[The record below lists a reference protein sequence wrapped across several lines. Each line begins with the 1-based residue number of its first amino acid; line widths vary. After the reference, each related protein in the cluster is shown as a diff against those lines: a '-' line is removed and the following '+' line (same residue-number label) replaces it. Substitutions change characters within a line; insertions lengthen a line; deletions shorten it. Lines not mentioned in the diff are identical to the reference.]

1 MFILLINKINFF
13 LFKFFIKYVFVGF
26 KNLMN
31 MFIKIIFKIKVN
43 LTLLCLIFFPLDCL
57 NDLIIHFTW

>member
-13 LFKFFIKYVFVGF
+13 LFKFFIKNVFVGF

-31 MFIKIIFKIKVN
+31 MFIKIIFKIKVD